1 MGSRV
6 GVNVIKPN
14 RSLSGAIRN
23 PPLHTHSHMHDG
35 TRGVEKECSDEQEQN
50 TVQRGFHIALHY
62 DHHGLTTVTSNID
75 HFLVN
80 FNNGNGHLLMN
91 NYKISLKEKFQVFLS
106 FTEAFFF
113 T

>member
-1 MGSRV
+1 MSFKDGASPSLSQPDNCIVPQVGISVGSRV

-62 DHHGLTTVTSNID
+62 DHHGLITVT
-75 HFLVN
+75 
-80 FNNGNGHLLMN
+80 
-91 NYKISLKEKFQVFLS
+91 
-106 FTEAFFF
+106 
-113 T
+113 